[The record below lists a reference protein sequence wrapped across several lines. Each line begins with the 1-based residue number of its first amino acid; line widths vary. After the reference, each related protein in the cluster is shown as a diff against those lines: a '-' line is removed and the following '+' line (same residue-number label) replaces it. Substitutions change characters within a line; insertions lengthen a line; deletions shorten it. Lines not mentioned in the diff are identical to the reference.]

1 MSRPPLSLAA
11 LEARIVRC
19 RRCPRLVAW
28 REEVART
35 KRRAYRDEVY
45 WGRPVPGF
53 GDPRAR
59 IVLVGLAPGA
69 HGSNRT
75 GRMFTGDRSGDFL
88 WPALHRAGLATAPR
102 SLARDDGLEL
112 HRAFITAAA
121 RCAPPANRPTPA
133 ELARC
138 APFLDAEL
146 ALLRWA
152 RVYLALGAVG
162 WEAVLDHLRRA
173 GRELPRP
180 RPRFGHGAEW
190 FLPGGPA
197 LIGTYHPSQQN
208 TQTGRL
214 TPAMLD
220 AVLRRAFTGR
230 ARPPAQRPAGGS
242 GREAR
247 ADPSPVRAPTW
258 SCPTGRR
265 RGVKPGKRIRT
276 GWLRSWR
283 GLPPSGIT
291 GRARDQE

>member
-1 MSRPPLSLAA
+1 MPRPLAASLPA

-19 RRCPRLVAW
+19 RLCPRLVAW

-35 KRRAYRDEVY
+35 RRRAYRDQVY

-53 GDPRAR
+53 GDPGAP

-88 WPALHRAGLATAPR
+88 WPALHRAGLASAPASR
-102 SLARDDGLEL
+102 SRGDGLEL
-112 HRAFITAAA
+112 RGAFLTAAA
-121 RCAPPANRPTPA
+121 RCAPPGNRPTPV
-133 ELARC
+133 ELERC

-146 ALLRWA
+146 GLLPRA
-152 RVYLALGAVG
+152 RVFVALGAVG
-162 WEAVLDHLRRA
+162 WEAVLAHLERT

-190 FLPGGPA
+190 RPAGGPA

-214 TPAMLD
+214 TPAMFD
-220 AVLRRAFTGR
+220 AVIRRALEL
-230 ARPPAQRPAGGS
+230 AG
-242 GREAR
+242 
-247 ADPSPVRAPTW
+247 
-258 SCPTGRR
+258 
-265 RGVKPGKRIRT
+265 
-276 GWLRSWR
+276 
-283 GLPPSGIT
+283 
-291 GRARDQE
+291 